1 MKEKKMKFDT
11 SVQELKNKVLTEV
24 AKVVFENKD
33 EHAYLE
39 IPEKIAPGP
48 KALMRCCIYK
58 ERAVINERVKMALG
72 GHKENPNMVEVM
84 PIACDECPVSQMSVS
99 DACRGCIAHRCKNAC
114 PVDAITII
122 NHKAHINQEKCIKC
136 GKCMNACP
144 YNAIIKQLRP
154 CERACPVG
162 AISMGENGK
171 AHIDN
176 DKCISCGACA
186 YQCPFGAIMDK
197 SFMTDVIRLLMDENE
212 TVYAVVAPSIASQF
226 SPAKMPQVVS
236 GIKQLGF
243 KGVFEAA
250 LGADMV
256 AYKEAEEL
264 VEKGFLTSS
273 CCPAFVTY
281 IKKYFPDMADHISH
295 NYSPMAEIGRRLKER
310 DGAKIVFIGPCI
322 AKKEET
328 LTGKAKDCMDYA
340 ITFEELLAMFC
351 AKEIDLSKLEGEEMD
366 TASYFGRIFARS
378 GGLSDAVVQ
387 ALREQGVRD
396 DEFKINPQV
405 CSGIAEC
412 KVALLKKQKNM
423 SDVNF
428 IEGMACVQGCIGGP
442 ACLSHGIKDKTE
454 IDKYGQSSHHK
465 TIRQAI
471 DDFEK

>member
-1 MKEKKMKFDT
+1 
-11 SVQELKNKVLTEV
+11 
-24 AKVVFENKD
+24 
-33 EHAYLE
+33 
-39 IPEKIAPGP
+39 
-48 KALMRCCIYK
+48 
-58 ERAVINERVKMALG
+58 
-72 GHKENPNMVEVM
+72 
-84 PIACDECPVSQMSVS
+84 
-99 DACRGCIAHRCKNAC
+99 
-114 PVDAITII
+114 
-122 NHKAHINQEKCIKC
+122 
-136 GKCMNACP
+136 
-144 YNAIIKQLRP
+144 
-154 CERACPVG
+154 
-162 AISMGENGK
+162 
-171 AHIDN
+171 
-176 DKCISCGACA
+176 
-186 YQCPFGAIMDK
+186 
-197 SFMTDVIRLLMDENE
+197 MTDVIRLLMDENE

-226 SPAKMPQVVS
+226 GPAKMPQVVS